1 MSAFLQLLIMIHD
14 SFFITIIIIIISV
27 EPRTTVLFSWGSSG
41 GESSHSLVPKVV
53 RELLGLSRLV
63 LMHRLVA
70 GEGLHHA
77 DVSTQWHGPFDSE
90 ILIPEGSDR
99 NVRTRPCKL

>member
-1 MSAFLQLLIMIHD
+1 MTDDFFSFL
-14 SFFITIIIIIISV
+14 FFV
-27 EPRTTVLFSWGSSG
+27 ETKTTVLFGGGSSED
-41 GESSHSLVPKVV
+41 ESSHSLVPDVV

-63 LMHRLVA
+63 LMHMLVA

-90 ILIPEGSDR
+90 TLIPDGGD
-99 NVRTRPCKL
+99 